1 MVPLLLGGARGGLP
15 SFFLV
20 PLPYGGV
27 RGGFPS
33 SWEGSGVGS
42 LLANAAGNPQAGGD
56 GGQDGC
62 YGLNDEFPSILLH
75 VVH

>member
-1 MVPLLLGGARGGLP
+1 LYLLFILAYFYY
-15 SFFLV
+15 SF
-20 PLPYGGV
+20 GGV

-33 SWEGSGVGS
+33 SWEGLGVGFP
-42 LLANAAGNPQAGGD
+42 LANTAGDTQAGGD

-62 YGLNDEFPSILLH
+62 YCLNDEFPSFFLH